1 MEQDSKVWAFLSV
14 FLSVL
19 GVVLAYLLKKDDS
32 YVMHYAKQSLVLVVA
47 WVILW
52 VLNFVLVFIPFVGR
66 FVFWILW
73 LGLVVLWVMG
83 WVYALS
89 GEKKEIPVL
98 GSFASKF

>member
-52 VLNFVLVFIPFVGR
+52 V
-66 FVFWILW
+66 
-73 LGLVVLWVMG
+73 MG
-83 WVYALS
+83 WIYALS